1 MRVSIIRGVSF
12 FNNKT
17 RVTYFFRLAEVTDVS
32 VSIRTAA
39 HKNLSHT
46 SISYCRRGN
55 YAFRSLH
62 RFFFFFC
69 GEFIEFH
76 IYYLKIY

>member
-12 FNNKT
+12 FYNKI

-46 SISYCRRGN
+46 SISYCQCN
-55 YAFRSLH
+55 IDKYAAA
-62 RFFFFFC
+62 
-69 GEFIEFH
+69 FI
-76 IYYLKIY
+76 IIC